1 MITTV
6 IPHGQRA
13 LVFQGGGALGAYEAG
28 AYKEISAKIQKEYS
42 VNTQNT
48 AATATINEF
57 DIVIGTSIGAI
68 NASVLVGHYLKNNNS
83 WEGSADKLLEF
94 WKGLSDP
101 TFTEFL
107 TKHNPFFDR
116 FWTFW
121 NTVNPNIANAELA
134 RKFWSVFEF
143 AFTPMGVSNLY
154 TPVPH
159 WGSKFLNPFSDF
171 LPWWRYDFT
180 RLRNYLTKFIDFP
193 IKTSFEE
200 NQPRLTLVSVDVQ
213 DFSTPVIF
221 DSYAK
226 LHEPRHPLDS
236 KTNSEDNHLALQEKK
251 EVVDM
256 WFSEYGPITNRHFV
270 FYDGIGVDQVL
281 ASALGKYSL
290 NHPTL
295 EDRNTGTIRQ
305 FWDGG
310 YHSNTPFRQL
320 VMEHRKY
327 WNERLKKLESKEKL
341 EIKNA
346 PDLEVYVINL
356 HASIMKSIPT
366 DKDLIDERESDM
378 IFHDRTRHDEEVA
391 YLVTDYVNLCKKFIN
406 VAKTKGFVQDA
417 EAILEEM
424 APSSTRFRG
433 LTRYKDIVNGIV
445 NLSKVWRID
454 RIGEK
459 LENSTIYGKTTD
471 FTLSSIRDLINR
483 GITDAKFSL
492 LKHKLVFS
500 IEDMVHENSIS
511 WEDGLKLANHIAET
525 ISLVQN
531 YKPTN
536 EIISKIQDFISL
548 VNEFENDRVPSSNK
562 KILIGYI
569 EEILELIQIHSS
581 SR

>member
-1 MITTV
+1 MMLTTL
-6 IPHGQRA
+6 IPPRQRA

-28 AYKEISAKIQKEYS
+28 AYKEILAKIQEECS
-42 VNTQNT
+42 PHSQNST
-48 AATATINEF
+48 TVTTNEF

-101 TFTEFL
+101 TIAEFFA
-107 TKHNPFFDR
+107 KHNPFFDR

-121 NTVNPNIANAELA
+121 NTVNPNIANADLA

-154 TPVPH
+154 TPIPH
-159 WGSKFLNPFSDF
+159 WGSKFLNPFSDL

-200 NQPRLTLVSVDVQ
+200 NQPRLMLVSVDVQ

-226 LHEPRHPLDS
+226 LHKPQDPLDT
-236 KTNSEDNHLALQEKK
+236 KANSHDLHYDLQEGK
-251 EVVDM
+251 ENL
-256 WFSEYGPITNRHFV
+256 WFSEYGAITNRHLV

-295 EDRNTGTIRQ
+295 EDKNTGTIRE

-310 YHSNTPFRQL
+310 YHSNTPLRQL

-327 WNERLKKLESKEKL
+327 WNERLKKLELKEKS

-346 PDLEVYVINL
+346 PDLEVYIVNL
-356 HASIMKSIPT
+356 HASIMKFIPT

-378 IFHDRTRHDEEVA
+378 IFHDRTKHDEQMV

-406 VAKTKGFVQDA
+406 LAKTKGFVQDA
-417 EAILEEM
+417 EALLEEM
-424 APSSTRFRG
+424 APSSTRFGG
-433 LTRYKDIVNGIV
+433 LTRYKDIVNGLV
-445 NLSKVWRID
+445 MLSKVWRID
-454 RIGEK
+454 RMGEK
-459 LENSTIYGKTTD
+459 VDNSTIFGKTTD
-471 FTLSSIRDLINR
+471 FTQSSIKDLINK
-483 GITDAKFSL
+483 GMVDAKFSL
-492 LKHKLVFS
+492 LKHELVFG
-500 IEDMVHENSIS
+500 IEDMVHEQSLS
-511 WEDGLKLANHIAET
+511 WENGLKLAKYIAE
-525 ISLVQN
+525 IVSLVQN
-531 YKPTN
+531 YKPAN
-536 EIISKIQDFISL
+536 EIIKKIHELISL
-548 VNEFENDRVPSSNK
+548 VNKFDDDELTPSNK
-562 KILIGYI
+562 KI
-569 EEILELIQIHSS
+569 
-581 SR
+581 